1 MKNPCTAIVISF
13 AIAWM
18 AVAFVPVHADE
29 NDDHV
34 KQACTGL
41 SLSFYNGGSKDDALD
56 EEITTEIAMNR
67 NVATL
72 IKRAQL
78 TGAAQACGQQISSAM
93 NRLDVLAASQFSEGS
108 VKASRF
114 VQIINCTEARFERF
128 GIARWASQKLC
139 PQTQQYFENYVLH
152 EQPILPN

>member
-1 MKNPCTAIVISF
+1 MKNPHIVAVISF
-13 AIAWM
+13 AIAWIT
-18 AVAFVPVHADE
+18 VAFLPVYADE
-29 NDDHV
+29 IDDHIT
-34 KQACTGL
+34 KACTGL

-78 TGAAQACGQQISSAM
+78 TGAAQACGQQINQAL
-93 NRLDVLAASQFSEGS
+93 NRLDALAASQFSKGS
-108 VKASRF
+108 VKASRL
-114 VQIINCTEARFERF
+114 VQIVNCTEARFERF